1 MLHALKIVAFL
12 LMLYSS
18 HAIAGENII
27 LMRHAL
33 APGTGDPT
41 HFQIDDCETQR
52 NLSAEGIAQA
62 QEIGQALA
70 AKGLRPTRI
79 LTSPWCRCIDT
90 AEALNLGAYEIHQG
104 LASFYEGHVDKDK
117 TLALLRQELA
127 RIGEDELVL
136 FVTHQVVIQALTGV
150 FVKSG
155 GYLIEDSNSFSD

>member
-1 MLHALKIVAFL
+1 MMLQAVKISIFL
-12 LMLYSS
+12 LVLYSS
-18 HAIAGENII
+18 HAMAGQNII

-33 APGTGDPT
+33 APGTGDPS

-62 QEIGQALA
+62 QKIGQSLIE
-70 AKGLRPTRI
+70 KGLRPTRI
-79 LTSPWCRCIDT
+79 FTSPWCRCIDT

-104 LASFYEGHVDKDK
+104 LASFYEGHVDRET

-127 RIGEDELVL
+127 RTGEDELVL
-136 FVTHQVVIQALTGV
+136 FVTHQVVIQALTGI

-155 GYLIEDSNSFSD
+155 GYLIEDSSRF

>member
-1 MLHALKIVAFL
+1 MMVKVLKIIAVL
-12 LMLYSS
+12 LVLYSS
-18 HAIAGENII
+18 HAMAGENII
-27 LMRHAL
+27 LMRHAI
-33 APGTGDPT
+33 APGTGDPA
-41 HFQIDDCETQR
+41 HFRIDDCDTQR

-62 QEIGQALA
+62 QEIGKVLE

-104 LASFYEGHVDKDK
+104 LASFYEGYVDRDK

-127 RIGEDELVL
+127 NIGNDELVL
-136 FVTHQVVIQALTGV
+136 MVTHQVVIQALTGV

-155 GYLIEDSNSFSD
+155 GYLIEDSKRF

>member
-1 MLHALKIVAFL
+1 MVHALKIVAVVL
-12 LMLYSS
+12 ALYSS

-27 LMRHAL
+27 LMRHAI
-33 APGTGDPT
+33 APGIGDPA

-62 QEIGQALA
+62 KEIGKVLV
-70 AKGLRPTRI
+70 AKGLQPTRI

-90 AEALNLGAYEIHQG
+90 AKALNLGTHEIHHG
-104 LASFYEGHVDKDK
+104 LSSFYEGHVDKDK

-155 GYLIEDSNSFSD
+155 GYIIADSSRF